1 MEVSAIKCFSLNS
14 QHDVEI
20 RNGVIQLTEGAE
32 LTRQTAETTVN
43 TKMGEWFLN
52 DELGVDFTAL
62 LGKDALKNEDAIRNA
77 ILEGLQQ
84 VDSTFQIDTFDMEYN
99 NKIRKLT
106 VKLTASTES
115 GRTIEL
121 SEVWG

>member
-1 MEVSAIKCFSLNS
+1 MKCFSMNS

-20 RNGVIQLTEGAE
+20 RNGVIQMTEGAE

-52 DELGVDFTAL
+52 HELGIDFTPL

-77 ILEGLQQ
+77 ILVGLQQ
-84 VDSTFQIDTFDMEYN
+84 VDSTFQIDTFDLEHN
-99 NKIRKLT
+99 SANRRT
-106 VKLTASTES
+106 AVKLTASTES